1 MTNSTDNGSSS
12 QVANAPL
19 VDVRKSYSKYFNTID
34 INFNLAAARAQSNN
48 LDAIMSNN
56 HFGEEE

>member
-34 INFNLAAARAQSNN
+34 INYNLAAARA
-48 LDAIMSNN
+48 
-56 HFGEEE
+56 